1 MENQIKSGKE
11 ILNNFF
17 EYIINMENIDKN
29 IALSLITLYK
39 EGKLT
44 DRSVI
49 NELQKLREEN
59 DK

>member
-1 MENQIKSGKE
+1 MENQIKSGK
-11 ILNNFF
+11 
-17 EYIINMENIDKN
+17 
-29 IALSLITLYK
+29 
-39 EGKLT
+39 GKLT